1 MRYQLVSSITPT
13 LASGTGL
20 RTYGVT
26 AALARHHS
34 VELAY
39 VVFGADLPALE
50 YARMP
55 TVTTRPL
62 RASRGPRRALA
73 YARTRSGGIPVDLAR
88 GVSPALPSAVDGTPP
103 DTRVIADG
111 PVAAAALLPL
121 ARRRKLIYLAHNLES
136 SGFRG
141 DPTRSGLERFERV
154 VLRTFAE
161 SWMATR
167 ADEEGARAL
176 AGEPIATR
184 YVPNVVDTE
193 RIAPVAP
200 SRAGRLLFVG
210 DFAYAPNLE
219 ALRFLAK
226 EVLPAVWEHHPEV
239 RLKAVGGGLE
249 PIGGG
254 LPASDGGAGI
264 GSDPRIETPGFV
276 EDLAGAYGASDIV
289 LVPLL
294 RGGGSPLKFVEGLA
308 YGLPVVATAHAAR
321 LLEDGVAGRDFLA
334 AEGGPEFAASLAAL
348 LDDPVRAARLG
359 VAGRAL
365 AVRSYSIDR
374 LAALLGSSPPLADN

>member
-1 MRYQLVSSITPT
+1 MRYQLVSTLTPT

-39 VVFGADLPALE
+39 VVFGADVPAPE
-50 YARMP
+50 YAGIP
-55 TVTTRPL
+55 NVTTRPL
-62 RASRGPRRALA
+62 RASRGPRRALEF
-73 YARTRSGGIPVDLAR
+73 ARAVSRGVPVDLAR
-88 GVSPALPSAVDGTPP
+88 GVSPALPDATDGGSAE
-103 DTRVIADG
+103 TRVIADG
-111 PVAAAALLPL
+111 PVAAAALLPV
-121 ARRRKLIYLAHNLES
+121 ARRRELVYLAHNLES

-141 DPTRSGLERFERV
+141 ESRRSELERFERM

-184 YVPNVVDTE
+184 YVPNVVDTA

-200 SRAGRLLFVG
+200 SGAGRLLFVA
-210 DFAYAPNLE
+210 DFAYAPNYE
-219 ALRFLAK
+219 ALGFLTR

-239 RLKAVGGGLE
+239 RLNAVGR
-249 PIGGG
+249 G
-254 LPASDGGAGI
+254 LPPDADGADI
-264 GSDPRIETPGFV
+264 GTDPRIETPGFV
-276 EDLAGAYGASDIV
+276 EDLGGAYSAADIV

-308 YGLPVVATAHAAR
+308 YGLPVVASAHAAR
-321 LLEDGVAGRDFLA
+321 LLEDGVAGRDFLVA
-334 AEGGPEFAASLAAL
+334 ADAPAFAAAIGAL
-348 LDDPVRAARLG
+348 LDDPARAAGLG
-359 VAGRAL
+359 AAGRAL
-365 AVRSYSIDR
+365 AVRSYSIDY
-374 LAALLGSSPPLADN
+374 LAALLVSPPPPADK